1 MPVNID
7 NQKYPMR
14 VNTYA
19 TEGDISM
26 ARGENI
32 CAFLE
37 AFCLILQGAKV
48 GQPITLMKFQRKK
61 ETEARQCQ
69 IAATIRY
76 ISCGLI
82 AALSIGDFALL

>member
-1 MPVNID
+1 
-7 NQKYPMR
+7 MR

-32 CAFLE
+32 CAFIE